1 MRIILTTAALAL
13 ALAFLLV
20 APPEANA
27 ACEGSNRLYHGDSS
41 CLSAGWDNG
50 SWTSTN
56 RTYWAKNNCS
66 YAGKVVAKID
76 LKSASD
82 RTWHLNDGSKR
93 TGSGSAKIR
102 NIYCCKDLSDFCY
115 VSSTYNDAGCRKA
128 FARSDAASEGCN
140 LTSISYSR
148 TGSGNM
154 CTFTTTC
161 PYYANAS
168 TRDSAGTVNLES
180 IDNFDNCDGI
190 VCDRTSPRN
199 TPYVVIDPNQF

>member
-20 APPEANA
+20 APLEANA

-41 CLSAGWDNG
+41 CLSAGWNNG
-50 SWTSTN
+50 GWASTN

-128 FARSDAASEGCN
+128 FERSDAASERC
-140 LTSISYSR
+140 TFVSASYSR
-148 TGSGNM
+148 SGSNNWCSVTAN
-154 CTFTTTC
+154 CTFDGSTTQSTITLELFRMSGLAKC
-161 PYYANAS
+161 GHYLCYVGFAS
-168 TRDSAGTVNLES
+168 VYN
-180 IDNFDNCDGI
+180 
-190 VCDRTSPRN
+190 
-199 TPYVVIDPNQF
+199 

>member
-76 LKSASD
+76 RKSASD
-82 RTWHLNDGSKR
+82 KTWHLNDGNRR
-93 TGSGSAKIR
+93 TGSGRAKIR

-115 VSSTYNDAGCRKA
+115 VSSTYNDAGCRTA
-128 FARSDAASEGCN
+128 FERSDAAAEGCN
-140 LTSISYSR
+140 LTSVSYSR
-148 TGSGNM
+148 SGSNNQ

-168 TRDSAGTVNLES
+168 TRNSAGTVNIDLM
-180 IDNFDNCDGI
+180 DNFDNCDGI
-190 VCDRTSPRN
+190 VCDRSSQTN
-199 TPYVVIDPNQF
+199 TVYVVTDPNQF